1 MEQEH
6 ALICYVMSAW
16 VRTCCPLYESSVDG
30 LVNHSPVVP
39 NPESHP
45 LRRHSVSLRASLP
58 LQFSYTNITL
68 RCCNLNWKLCTFLA
82 LCKLNL
88 VSYLLSRCWPR
99 GTLLRTKP
107 RQNLTWQDQQDH
119 WTAETKGTRI
129 DNRKSTS
136 SDRSRDQKTYQWYA
150 EHTLDMTRTYHY
162 HDITYRRY
170 EITYRWYVGNRYIR
184 TLIHVLSLV
193 IRDQFQL

>member
-1 MEQEH
+1 MGLYCASYFLGQPIYISLLKWVQRSGEDRRSWLSDCTRPTILARPVRSVGINGTRTCVDLLCNEC
-6 ALICYVMSAW
+6 LIAW
-16 VRTCCPLYESSVDG
+16 VWTCCPLYESSVDG

-99 GTLLRTKP
+99 GTWP
-107 RQNLTWQDQQDH
+107 TW
-119 WTAETKGTRI
+119 
-129 DNRKSTS
+129 
-136 SDRSRDQKTYQWYA
+136 
-150 EHTLDMTRTYHY
+150 
-162 HDITYRRY
+162 DI
-170 EITYRWYVGNRYIR
+170 
-184 TLIHVLSLV
+184 S
-193 IRDQFQL
+193 FACS